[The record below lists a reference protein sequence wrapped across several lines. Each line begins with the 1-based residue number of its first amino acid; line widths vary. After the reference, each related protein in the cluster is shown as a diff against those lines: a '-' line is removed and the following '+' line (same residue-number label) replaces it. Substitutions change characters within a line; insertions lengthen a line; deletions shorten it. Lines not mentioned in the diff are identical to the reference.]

1 MRRPPGFTLLEILVA
16 FAIAAIA
23 LTALTAAVAGSL
35 RSSRVASVTEQ
46 AISRAQS
53 RLDAASLAPLGE
65 RSGDDGGGF
74 RWREIVRQVGRSGT
88 AALYDITVE
97 ITWTVDGP
105 HRLALHSFR
114 LAAAAQDRP

>member
-23 LTALTAAVAGSL
+23 LTALTAAVAGGL
-35 RSSRVASVTEQ
+35 RSSRAAGTTEQ
-46 AISRAQS
+46 AISRARS
-53 RLDAASLAPLGE
+53 RLEAASLAPLGE

-74 RWREIVRQVGRSGT
+74 RWRETIRQAARSGT

-97 ITWTVDGP
+97 ISWTIDGP
-105 HRLALHSFR
+105 HRLALHGFR
-114 LAAAAQDRP
+114 VVAAP

>member
-35 RSSRVASVTEQ
+35 RSSRAASTTEQ

-53 RLDAASLAPLGE
+53 RLQAASLAPPGE

-74 RWREIVRQVGRSGT
+74 RWRESVRQVGRSGA
-88 AALYDITVE
+88 AALYDISVE

-105 HRLALHSFR
+105 HRLALHDFR
-114 LAAAAQDRP
+114 VAAVPRQPP

>member
-1 MRRPPGFTLLEILVA
+1 MRRSTGFTLLEILVA
-16 FAIAAIA
+16 FAIAALA
-23 LTALTAAVAGSL
+23 LTALTAAVAGGL
-35 RSSRVASVTEQ
+35 RSSRAAATTEQ

-53 RLDAASLAPLGE
+53 RLAAAALAPPGE

-74 RWREIVRQVGRSGT
+74 HWREVVRQAGRSGA

-105 HRLALHSFR
+105 HRFALQTLRVASV
-114 LAAAAQDRP
+114 AQDRP

>member
-23 LTALTAAVAGSL
+23 LTALTAAVAASL

-53 RLDAASLAPLGE
+53 RLDAAALAPPGE
-65 RSGDDGGGF
+65 RGGDDGGGF
-74 RWREIVRQVGRSGT
+74 RWREMVRQVGKSGT

-97 ITWTVDGP
+97 ISWTVDGP
-105 HRLALHSFR
+105 HRLALRTFR
-114 LAAAAQDRP
+114 VDNAPQQPP

>member
-23 LTALTAAVAGSL
+23 LTALTAAVGGSL
-35 RSSRVASVTEQ
+35 RSSRTAGTTEQ
-46 AISRAQS
+46 AISRARS
-53 RLDAASLAPLGE
+53 RLDAASLAVPGE

-74 RWREIVRQVGRSGT
+74 RWREVVRQVGRSGT

-114 LAAAAQDRP
+114 VGTAPS

>member
-1 MRRPPGFTLLEILVA
+1 MRRPPGFTLLEILIA

-23 LTALTAAVAGSL
+23 LTALTAAVAASL
-35 RSSRVASVTEQ
+35 RSSRAAATTEQ

-53 RLDAASLAPLGE
+53 RLADASRAPPGE

-74 RWREIVRQVGRSGT
+74 GWREVVRQVGRSGT
-88 AALYDITVE
+88 AALYAITVE

-105 HRLALHSFR
+105 HRLALQTFR
-114 LAAAAQDRP
+114 VATAPPEPP

>member
-23 LTALTAAVAGSL
+23 LTALTAAVAASL

-53 RLDAASLAPLGE
+53 RLDAAALAPPGE

-74 RWREIVRQVGRSGT
+74 RWREMVRQVGQSST

-97 ITWTVDGP
+97 ISWTVDGP
-105 HRLALHSFR
+105 HRLALRTFR
-114 LAAAAQDRP
+114 VDNAPQQPP

>member
-16 FAIAAIA
+16 FAIAALA

-35 RSSRVASVTEQ
+35 RSSRAASTTEQ

-53 RLDAASLAPLGE
+53 RLAAASLAPLGE
-65 RSGDDGGGF
+65 RSGDDGGGYH
-74 RWREIVRQVGRSGT
+74 WREVVRQAGRSGT
-88 AALYDITVE
+88 AVLYDIAVE

-105 HRLALHSFR
+105 HRLALR
-114 LAAAAQDRP
+114 TYRVAPAPKDPT